1 MKNTK
6 RNLRQHTNYF
16 GEVITK
22 INENI
27 DLRPFDYEPQPI
39 KHVSSEQILSLTR
52 NDLKMIQQMYNWNN
66 STFFLMFCENA
77 LSIFTTGYFVFT

>member
-39 KHVSSEQILSLTR
+39 KHVSSEQILSLT
-52 NDLKMIQQMYNWNN
+52 
-66 STFFLMFCENA
+66 
-77 LSIFTTGYFVFT
+77 